1 MPMILRDYLYLD
13 TERVQDYLSSLDPG
27 ITDEFEETVKEGS
40 GREGNLGIKAHFL
53 AAGGRSQSQEES
65 IYETTFRI
73 RAQNWFYRVYDQL
86 KDDDAI
92 RVYDQDEPIDLGA
105 DRLRRG
111 DVVEITRNFAPSPL
125 NKMIDQ
131 IFDLVDLMTKLGL
144 TEKLGDEDTQQAL
157 SMMTMVFRGDHED
170 AEVPMVARSNG
181 QDSSVIFTAKSDF
194 LLRSEDDFYGDMT
207 VFGRVQR
214 VVAAS
219 AAVDLF
225 DLLRMPAGLRR
236 LGASEANIK
245 AAILELFESWPEELG
260 GPLDKEAIKIP
271 GPALVVTPVAVY
283 T

>member
-144 TEKLGDEDTQQAL
+144 TEKLGDENTQQAL
-157 SMMTMVFRGDHED
+157 SMMTMVFRGDHD
-170 AEVPMVARSNG
+170 DTEVPMVARASG
-181 QDSSVIFTAKSDF
+181 QDASVIFTAKSDF

-225 DLLRMPAGLRR
+225 DLLRMPARLRR
-236 LGASEANIK
+236 LGASETNIK

-260 GPLDKEAIKIP
+260 GPLDKEAIKVP
-271 GPALVVTPVAVY
+271 GPALVVTPVAAY

>member
-27 ITDEFEETVKEGS
+27 ITDEFKETVKEGS

-53 AAGGRSQSQEES
+53 TAGGRSQSQEES

-92 RVYDQDEPIDLGA
+92 RVYDEDEPIDLGA

-157 SMMTMVFRGDHED
+157 SMMTMVFRGDHDD
-170 AEVPMVARSNG
+170 AEVPMVARASG
-181 QDSSVIFTAKSDF
+181 QDTSVIFTAKSSF
-194 LLRSEDDFYGDMT
+194 LLKSEEDFYGDMT

-214 VVAAS
+214 VVAAP

-260 GPLDKEAIKIP
+260 GPLDKEAIKVP